1 MIAVIQCILFVFTQ
15 IGANV
20 EVKHPDTGRVMEAS
34 IKQMSD
40 SSMYTVGKHWQCL
53 NVFEEHKSHQGSIS
67 FIIKK

>member
-53 NVFEEHKSHQGSIS
+53 NHVFKEHKSKEVFLS
-67 FIIKK
+67 